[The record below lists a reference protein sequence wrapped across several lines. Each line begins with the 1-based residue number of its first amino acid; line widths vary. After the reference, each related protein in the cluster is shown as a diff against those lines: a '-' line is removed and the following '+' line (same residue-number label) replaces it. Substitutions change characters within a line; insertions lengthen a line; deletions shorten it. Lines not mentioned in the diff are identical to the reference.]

1 MDVDGDDNV
10 LLRKFDGRGDYE
22 IFLDDV
28 RSGRTTKL
36 GMRPNIYRGKHEAPA
51 LHDTLLVEFWFDYG
65 DGPSKWPKPGHRF
78 AESLG
83 AACDDSDFPCKL
95 FLHFLVLVEVH

>member
-1 MDVDGDDNV
+1 MDVDGEEGV

-28 RSGRTTKL
+28 RSGRATRH
-36 GMRPNIYRGKHEAPA
+36 GMRPNIYRGKHEAPE
-51 LHDTLLVEFWFDYG
+51 LRDTLLVEFWFDYG

-78 AESLG
+78 AIVH
-83 AACDDSDFPCKL
+83 
-95 FLHFLVLVEVH
+95 LHFRRKCAHSP